1 MISIAI
7 LSSFCKISSN
17 PTLLSSF
24 SSSFSLYCVSFLF
37 YIRDSRYF
45 STILLNVTATH
56 ERWGWS
62 QRVSGIYTKRQWGK
76 KRKIFTV
83 DLSFIYNLLHINL
96 FLEYFF
102 HLILSTKEVFSLH
115 NNFFFISKY
124 QIKRHQQGPK
134 DMRRQ
139 QFFQWLLYSQVCV
152 FYINFLYKKYTYT
165 HRKKKLSRDKMIEL
179 SPCIVAWKIINEWIE
194 SSNH

>member
-115 NNFFFISKY
+115 NNFFHFKISNKATSTGTQRY
-124 QIKRHQQGPK
+124 EETTIFS
-134 DMRRQ
+134 MITL
-139 QFFQWLLYSQVCV
+139 FTSVCV
-152 FYINFLYKKYTYT
+152 L
-165 HRKKKLSRDKMIEL
+165 H
-179 SPCIVAWKIINEWIE
+179 
-194 SSNH
+194 